1 MGQSLVTRV
10 DITTLPFM
18 GSLVTSV
25 AGVEGCRIT
34 RCGYTGEDGVEIS
47 IPEKDTAKV
56 TSALLESKTGTAQM
70 SGLGARDSLRLEAGL
85 CLYGNDIDEDTTP
98 IEAGLTWTIGKR
110 RRVLQNNED
119 DFPGAEIIL
128 RQLKEKPTRKRIG
141 LISQGPPA
149 RGHTAVIDAGSG
161 EKISEV
167 TSGCPAP
174 SIEGNNINV
183 GMAYLPSSMSKSGT
197 KVLLRVR
204 NKDVEATVSK
214 MPFVPSKYYAMK

>member
-1 MGQSLVTRV
+1 MFILSHFR
-10 DITTLPFM
+10 
-18 GSLVTSV
+18 
-25 AGVEGCRIT
+25 
-34 RCGYTGEDGVEIS
+34 YTGEDGFELS
-47 IPEKDTAKV
+47 IMADKITDV
-56 TSALLESKTGTAQM
+56 TEALLSSTAGSVEL

-128 RQLKEKPTRKRIG
+128 RQLKEKPTRKRVG

-149 RGHTAVIDAGSG
+149 RSHTAVIDAGSG
-161 EKISEV
+161 EKIGEV

>member
-1 MGQSLVTRV
+1 M
-10 DITTLPFM
+10 
-18 GSLVTSV
+18 
-25 AGVEGCRIT
+25 
-34 RCGYTGEDGVEIS
+34 
-47 IPEKDTAKV
+47 
-56 TSALLESKTGTAQM
+56 LLSSKIGNVQL

-110 RRVLQNNED
+110 RRVIQNNEE

-128 RQLKEKPTRKRIG
+128 RQLKDKPTRKRIG
-141 LISQGPPA
+141 MISQGPPA
-149 RGHTAVIDAGSG
+149 RTHTPVIDASSG
-161 EKISEV
+161 EKIGEV

-174 SIEGNNINV
+174 SIEGNNVNV
-183 GMAYLPSSMSKSGT
+183 AMAYLPSSMCKNGT

-214 MPFVPSKYYAMK
+214 MPFVPSQYYSMK